1 MLYNMNKHMLL
12 SYSCLCRATNE
23 SGSGALQLLVFVHFS
38 CKYINLIMNNQ
49 DYLFST
55 MINHSI

>member
-1 MLYNMNKHMLL
+1 MLL

-23 SGSGALQLLVFVHFS
+23 SGSDALQLLVFVHFS